1 MLRRKL
7 LAWELVGAGAGNGGR
22 QNWGMNRRWYGDYL
36 SQENMDP
43 EYNTTVQDIRTKDGV
58 NNVIFSSK
66 VLYLIFSIL
75 MSMFLL
81 IMLQMLKI
89 NKFKKTSDRL
99 LLISEKKIYKL
110 DDKKSKVMR
119 GENLSDVV
127 GLSCGTKDDQL
138 VVIHMKNKNDLVA
151 CLTSPEGQDWVGELT
166 AVIATAKK

>member
-1 MLRRKL
+1 
-7 LAWELVGAGAGNGGR
+7 
-22 QNWGMNRRWYGDYL
+22 
-36 SQENMDP
+36 MDP
-43 EYNTTVQDIRTKDGV
+43 EYNSTVQDIRNKDGA

-66 VLYLIFSIL
+66 
-75 MSMFLL
+75 
-81 IMLQMLKI
+81 MLKI

-151 CLTSPEGQDWVGELT
+151 CMVSPQPGQDWVGELAAAIASAKQNREQFRVRVSDEIHCYMNSKSQTIIIQQDPT
-166 AVIATAKK
+166 ANMPMFRKTKT